1 MKELVP
7 ALSPRAKCFL
17 GEEDMLLAIDAGN
30 TNIVFA
36 LYEGEKMRGQ
46 WRAVTQVSRTADEH
60 AVWLSQLLALQ
71 GLSFA
76 DLDRAIIATVV
87 PAVLFDLRALCRK
100 YLKCEPLIVGDP
112 ALDLGM
118 KANVDRPQAVGAD
131 RLCNSFAAHERYQGA
146 VIVVDFGTATNF
158 DIVAANGDFDGSV
171 IAPGANLSIEALHQ
185 AAALLPRVAIHRQ
198 QTVIGRNTV
207 AAMQSGVYWGYV
219 GLIGGLIDRI
229 KSEYGKPMTVVA
241 TGGLSHLFRPDIPAI
256 DHIDTDL
263 TLRGLMLI
271 HTRNTKKPN

>member
-1 MKELVP
+1 
-7 ALSPRAKCFL
+7 
-17 GEEDMLLAIDAGN
+17 MLLAIDAGN

-36 LYEGEKMRGQ
+36 VYDGATMRAQ
-46 WRAVTQVSRTADEH
+46 WRTVTQVARTADEY

-76 DLDRAIIATVV
+76 DLDAAIIATVV
-87 PAVLFDLRALCRK
+87 PAVLFDLRAMCRTYVK
-100 YLKCEPLIVGDP
+100 TEPLLVGDP

-131 RLCNSFAAHERYQGA
+131 RLCNTVAAHARYKGA

-158 DIVAANGDFDGSV
+158 DIIAENGDFDGSV

-185 AAALLPRVAIHRQ
+185 AAALLPRVAIHRA
-198 QTVIGRNTV
+198 QTVIGRDTV
-207 AAMQSGVYWGYV
+207 PSMQSGIYWGYV
-219 GLIGGLIDRI
+219 GLIDGLITRI
-229 KSEYGKPMTVVA
+229 KAEYGKPMTVVA

-256 DHIDTDL
+256 DHIDPDL
-263 TLRGLMLI
+263 TMRGLMLI
-271 HTRNTKKPN
+271 HARNARS